1 MDVNICSNHN
11 RHTFEFWTNSTTL
24 ELLSDIRKLCSLLGS
39 PTCKMISIHTHYLFI
54 FKCRLKGL
62 PIEYS
67 DNLLPAHIILA
78 IDMTSADAFLHWLLW
93 FDFPLYYQTKLY
105 QNKQVCCSILRQV
118 ILLL

>member
-1 MDVNICSNHN
+1 MDVNICSNNN

-24 ELLSDIRKLCSLLGS
+24 ELLSDIRKVCSLLGS
-39 PTCKMISIHTHYLFI
+39 PTSKMMSIHTHYLFI
-54 FKCRLKGL
+54 FKYRLKGL

-67 DNLLPAHIILA
+67 DSLLPAHIILA
-78 IDMTSADAFLHWLLW
+78 IDMTFADAFLHWLLG
-93 FDFPLYYQTKLY
+93 FDFPLYCQTKQY